1 MKRKLFS
8 VAAAF
13 VCLSLAPHVVLPLAE
28 AQEAY
33 TKQRTISTDGEA
45 RIWIEPD
52 RARVYLGIETMG
64 ETVAL
69 ARDDNASKMST
80 VMAALKRLKIGGML
94 IKAPSYD
101 VSLVKEPE
109 YDATRAGRLP
119 KIIGYKV
126 TQEFTVLLQ
135 SKDMVVLSKDGGRVV
150 DTALNS
156 GVNIIQKVQ
165 FFKEDDTQDRREAM
179 RLAVK
184 DAISNA
190 RAMAEAAGVSI
201 KDYTTVSSSMH
212 YWRPPMMTQMRQA
225 LAPAE
230 EAGVPTTL
238 VAGRIG
244 VTCNVHL
251 SCTIE

>member
-1 MKRKLFS
+1 MRPALVLIAPSFLS
-8 VAAAF
+8 MAWGALLPVAQ
-13 VCLSLAPHVVLPLAE
+13 
-28 AQEAY
+28 AQQPYY
-33 TKQRTISTDGEA
+33 TPRTISTSGEA

-64 ETVAL
+64 ETVDM
-69 ARDDNASKMST
+69 ARNENAAKMST

-126 TQEFTVLLQ
+126 TQEFTVLLEN
-135 SKDMVVLSKDGGRVV
+135 KDMLVLSEGASRVV
-150 DTALNS
+150 DTALNN
-156 GVNIIQKVQ
+156 GVNIIERVE
-165 FFKEDDTQDRREAM
+165 FFKEDDSEHKREAM

-190 RAMAEAAGVSI
+190 RAMADAAGVSI
-201 KDYTTVSSSMH
+201 KDYTTIGSSMH
-212 YWRPPMMTQMRQA
+212 YWQPPMMTQMRQA
-225 LAPAE
+225 FAPAE
-230 EAGVPTTL
+230 EGSVPTTL
-238 VAGRIG
+238 VAGKIA